1 MRQQDFLADFQFVS
15 QKKPYLP
22 YINLLS
28 DLTSTMA
35 IFSVTKQTIKTN
47 ALTAATQG
55 ISRKRV
61 YDELGLMSLKE
72 RRWYNKLSFT

>member
-1 MRQQDFLADFQFVS
+1 
-15 QKKPYLP
+15 
-22 YINLLS
+22 
-28 DLTSTMA
+28 MA

-61 YDELGLMSLKE
+61 YDELGLMLLKE